1 MKLSELGE
9 FSDISRSA
17 EWSGALWPGEDD
29 SPGKFE
35 DIESFRTQLGL
46 RKVFKSGIEF
56 AIVVETVCLNQEIMF
71 LEPTL
76 LVI

>member
-1 MKLSELGE
+1 
-9 FSDISRSA
+9 
-17 EWSGALWPGEDD
+17 
-29 SPGKFE
+29 
-35 DIESFRTQLGL
+35 
-46 RKVFKSGIEF
+46 VFKSGIEF